1 MLECM
6 NEIEGTIEPQ
16 LGDRKIWI
24 DKEERIPKF
33 KKNGEYTS
41 ATAKQLTEYHKR
53 PVSVADTDVHPAGVP
68 LGAIGWNLLPWVL
81 LIS

>member
-1 MLECM
+1 MLERM

-41 ATAKQLTEYHKR
+41 AVSYTHLTLPTIY
-53 PVSVADTDVHPAGVP
+53 SV
-68 LGAIGWNLLPWVL
+68 
-81 LIS
+81 